1 MIFSVDEARK
11 GVQTP
16 NINIYK
22 ASCAFRTSN
31 FKSFLQTAAWVVCTY
46 MCTERCICTHT
57 HQQTNKNIDKLIQSY
72 VNQMSSEAATRRG
85 ALSEE
90 RKLLSSLSTVTAL
103 SNMGYPAYLNGSN
116 TSPYRL
122 YKIHWPFNRSNNLH
136 GWGPCNPCM
145 VAYKQSLQ
153 ERSPHQLLENVQRSL
168 IYLDPKISQQIPYI
182 KIILTKNYFLLYT
195 YKHKMY
201 MKIQRTS

>member
-1 MIFSVDEARK
+1 MHSE
-11 GVQTP
+11 
-16 NINIYK
+16 
-22 ASCAFRTSN
+22 
-31 FKSFLQTAAWVVCTY
+31 
-46 MCTERCICTHT
+46 MCMYTHT
-57 HQQTNKNIDKLIQSY
+57 HQQTNENIDKLTQSY

-153 ERSPHQLLENVQRSL
+153 EKESPLTIKERTQSL
-168 IYLDPKISQQIPYI
+168 FYLDPKISQQIQFI
-182 KIILTKNYFLLYT
+182 KIKLTKILFPLIHL
-195 YKHKMY
+195 
-201 MKIQRTS
+201 